1 MMQLHVGFGVFCIV
15 TTSAVLG
22 EDRLD
27 VSRVLD
33 GRFVLG
39 MQGIRER
46 SATKQSC
53 EHKFGNRDRDL
64 GRLHVTRVGE
74 VDWEGI
80 RSSITCR
87 QPSFFI
93 SRKGLVDIFR
103 DRRFKIKYV

>member
-1 MMQLHVGFGVFCIV
+1 MMQLHVGFGVFCIM

-46 SATKQSC
+46 SATK
-53 EHKFGNRDRDL
+53 
-64 GRLHVTRVGE
+64 
-74 VDWEGI
+74 
-80 RSSITCR
+80 
-87 QPSFFI
+87 
-93 SRKGLVDIFR
+93 
-103 DRRFKIKYV
+103 